1 MIRNNL
7 AVSMLR
13 FALCTCLSP
22 LLAAQQSVHP
32 ALPEADFEVPSTLA
46 APRVSETM
54 PATINL
60 QATNQVVLRLEMPV
74 SSATAQKGDRI
85 RFTALN
91 DFSPNR
97 KVVIPAGTTLY
108 STVSHVRPKT
118 RHRSGD
124 IKFSDPELDLG
135 NGQRIRLTTS
145 DGDDFSS
152 PGAIPVI
159 VVGAVT
165 IGPLVVATSP
175 IWLSELVIHDIRERR
190 FRSLAHTPKPD
201 LVDKDFLAGDVLTY
215 YTRNDS
221 RIRPDGTAASPSSQP
236 ADPPLQSAPANP

>member
-60 QATNQVVLRLEMPV
+60 QAPNQVVLRLEMPV

-108 STVSHVRPKT
+108 STVSHVRPKPAT
-118 RHRSGD
+118 A
-124 IKFSDPELDLG
+124 P
-135 NGQRIRLTTS
+135 
-145 DGDDFSS
+145 
-152 PGAIPVI
+152 AISN
-159 VVGAVT
+159 
-165 IGPLVVATSP
+165 SP
-175 IWLSELVIHDIRERR
+175 IQSSILEMGSGFALQRVTEMISVVLEP
-190 FRSLAHTPKPD
+190 FR
-201 LVDKDFLAGDVLTY
+201 
-215 YTRNDS
+215 
-221 RIRPDGTAASPSSQP
+221 
-236 ADPPLQSAPANP
+236 